1 MSVGCCC
8 LQRTAAASVAWQPL
22 VRRGT
27 TSKDDACGI
36 GIMGRLGLQQIVAG
50 CSAWLGFPVRYIVR
64 RWRKRLLRIASMT
77 AEVMCVGE
85 ASR

>member
-27 TSKDDACGI
+27 ASNDDACGI
-36 GIMGRLGLQQIVAG
+36 GIMRRLGLQRIATG
-50 CSAWLGFPVRYIVR
+50 YSAWLGFPVRYIVR
-64 RWRKRLLRIASMT
+64 RWRKRLLRITSMT

>member
-22 VRRGT
+22 VRHGT
-27 TSKDDACGI
+27 ASKDGACGI
-36 GIMGRLGLQQIVAG
+36 GIMGQFGLQRIAAG

-77 AEVMCVGE
+77 AEVLCVGE
-85 ASR
+85 ASK

>member
-27 TSKDDACGI
+27 ASKDGACGI
-36 GIMGRLGLQQIVAG
+36 GIMGQFGLQRIAAG
-50 CSAWLGFPVRYIVR
+50 CSAWLGFPVRYIVGR
-64 RWRKRLLRIASMT
+64 RHKRLLQLAGTT
-77 AEVMCVGE
+77 AEVMCAGE